1 MMSRWNAGKKIYEMA
16 KRLQR
21 QRGGFAG
28 VYLVD
33 AIRCGYR
40 HQASPENYFVLRF
53 YELSDEERGTYLTSG
68 RSAAADKKLNRFMTG
83 EKDRIMSQKH
93 LFYRSF
99 SDWIRREAVYVP
111 EITYQEFTAFLDAHK
126 LVVLKPDRG
135 IMGHGIE
142 ILSTEG
148 MEDRKAL
155 FEKCRSGGF
164 LVEQVIGQH
173 EALGQISD
181 CVNSVRINAA
191 RDRNGGIHLIGACLK
206 CGASGATADNFH
218 SGGVAYPLDM
228 ETGVV
233 TGPGRNNTEI
243 RDYEYHPGSSVYMPG
258 FSVPHWEAVRNCA
271 LQAMERMPELGYVGW
286 DIAVTPEGPEL
297 IEGNCHWP
305 GGNIIQLDRIGKYPL
320 IKECLEGVT

>member
-1 MMSRWNAGKKIYEMA
+1 MSRWSAGKKTYEMA
-16 KRLQR
+16 KQLRR
-21 QRGGFAG
+21 QRGGFTG
-28 VYLVD
+28 VYLLD

-53 YELSDEERGTYLTSG
+53 YELSDEERWTYLTSG
-68 RSAAADKKLNRFMTG
+68 RSALADRKLNRFMTK
-83 EKDRIMSQKH
+83 EKDRIMSHKH
-93 LFYRSF
+93 LFYQSF
-99 SDWIRREAVYVP
+99 SDWIHRESLYVP
-111 EITYQEFTAFLDAHK
+111 EIIYTDFMKFLDAHEM
-126 LVVLKPDRG
+126 LVLKPDQG

-142 ILSTEG
+142 KLYTE
-148 MEDRKAL
+148 EIKDREAL
-155 FEKCRSGGF
+155 FEKCRVGK
-164 LVEQVIGQH
+164 LLAEQVIRQH
-173 EALGQISD
+173 EALEQISS

-191 RDRNGGIHLIGACLK
+191 RDSKGTIRLVGACLK
-206 CGASGATADNFH
+206 CGASGAAADNFH

-243 RDYEYHPGSSVYMPG
+243 KDYECHPGSSVYMPG
-258 FSVPHWEAVRNCA
+258 FSVPYWEEIRSYAI
-271 LQAMERMPELGYVGW
+271 QAMEHMPELGYVGW

-305 GGNIIQLDRIGKYPL
+305 GGNIIQLDKIGKYPL